1 MSTSSGSIRKWT
13 TKGADNSS
21 LVLISK
27 DLREVYLGAKFLKL
41 SSILYTSQSTDRW
54 MYVHASKGELL
65 VSFLASQNN
74 K

>member
-21 LVLISK
+21 LVLIVK
-27 DLREVYLGAKFLKL
+27 DLREVYLREKDFPRFCTRVKVRIVGCM
-41 SSILYTSQSTDRW
+41 YTHR
-54 MYVHASKGELL
+54 KGELL